1 MRFEASFQTIER
13 CQEHPR
19 TRMVPACYS
28 CLGHTQWLRRSF
40 LRKYAS
46 AWAGH
51 STLWVPW
58 HRFACLHI
66 MFNLIIIWSND
77 IQWYPMGSLFIFVYL
92 CFRFFISNVSGN
104 EHPKISQVVVGP
116 CPKYSRHEPNFLKK
130 LLKGVGAA
138 EISTFLAYV
147 GCISL
152 QWLKCLLWKFSSGF
166 LLGPLFEM

>member
-19 TRMVPACYS
+19 TRMVTACYS
-28 CLGHTQWLRRSF
+28 CLGRTQTLFPEEVCQRLSWPFNTMGALALLR
-40 LRKYAS
+40 
-46 AWAGH
+46 
-51 STLWVPW
+51 
-58 HRFACLHI
+58 
-66 MFNLIIIWSND
+66 MFTYYVQSDHHL
-77 IQWYPMGSLFIFVYL
+77 IQWYPMISNGFFVYL
-92 CFRFFISNVSGN
+92 CFRFLISNVSGN
-104 EHPKISQVVVGP
+104 ERPKISQVVVGPWRP

-138 EISTFLAYV
+138 EISTCLAYF
-147 GCISL
+147 GCIYL